1 MNRTTKWLKLPLLI
15 LIIGIVFTLY
25 VFYEVRKTEQKLLE
39 SEFTQQA
46 SSLASILQQGID
58 RNVQILESFAA
69 LYTSIDPISRNEF
82 HHFVTELLSNHGDI
96 QALEWIPRVSSSQ
109 RDAYEHS
116 ATQIFP
122 NFRFT
127 EKQASGR
134 IVSAANRAEYFP
146 VYFVEPLQGNEAAF
160 GYDLASNPSRLAALE
175 SSRDSGEMKATVPV
189 VLIQGDGFQ
198 RGFLMIYPVYGIGEV
213 PTSPATRRTALRG
226 YVLGVFRIDNMI
238 DYALRNIP
246 TAEMAITVRDS
257 SVKSTE
263 GILYSRPHRTEGGNA
278 EQVLHEGFHYV
289 QSLSVPGQNWL
300 VHVES
305 TSAFETVHKVR
316 QAWWALACGLIF
328 TIFVASYVQTLKM
341 RARKHLE
348 HIANLA
354 ESAHNLKQ
362 EITERKDAEEKIWNL
377 AYFDVLTKLPN
388 RRLAMD
394 RLDQALITSN
404 GSMKYGVLLMLDL
417 DDFKSVNDTRGHDV
431 GDQLLVEVGRRIVS
445 SLRLED
451 TVSRFGGD
459 EYMVIIEGLETDKT
473 LAVSLVETIADKIK
487 IALNQPYTL
496 NHVEYTRNLTTSIG
510 AVLFRDNADTIDVL
524 LKHADTA
531 LYEAKVAGRNTITF
545 FNPAMQA
552 ALESR
557 LKMENALSNGL
568 QNGEFQLFYQ
578 PQVDQQGCLIGAE
591 ALLRWF
597 TPEKKI
603 VSPVHF
609 IQLAEDTGLILPLGL
624 WVMQTACTQL
634 KTWSENPSTSNLH
647 ISINVSARQFHQP
660 NFVEQVFDT
669 LKCSGANPTLLR
681 LELTESIVLEKIND
695 VINRMRQIRALG
707 VTFSLDDF
715 GTGFSSLS
723 YLKRLPLNEV
733 KIDQSFVRDITS
745 DPSDAAIV
753 CAIIAMNKSLGIQV
767 IAEGV
772 ETEEQLYF
780 LLENGCTN
788 FQGYLFGKPVAID
801 EWSDLY
807 KGTVNGPSNSFS
819 RYFKKISQSGTEDND
834 Y

>member
-1 MNRTTKWLKLPLLI
+1 M
-15 LIIGIVFTLY
+15 
-25 VFYEVRKTEQKLLE
+25 
-39 SEFTQQA
+39 
-46 SSLASILQQGID
+46 
-58 RNVQILESFAA
+58 
-69 LYTSIDPISRNEF
+69 
-82 HHFVTELLSNHGDI
+82 
-96 QALEWIPRVSSSQ
+96 EWIPRVSSSQ

-451 TVSRFGGD
+451 T
-459 EYMVIIEGLETDKT
+459 
-473 LAVSLVETIADKIK
+473 
-487 IALNQPYTL
+487 
-496 NHVEYTRNLTTSIG
+496 
-510 AVLFRDNADTIDVL
+510 
-524 LKHADTA
+524 
-531 LYEAKVAGRNTITF
+531 
-545 FNPAMQA
+545 
-552 ALESR
+552 
-557 LKMENALSNGL
+557 
-568 QNGEFQLFYQ
+568 
-578 PQVDQQGCLIGAE
+578 
-591 ALLRWF
+591 
-597 TPEKKI
+597 
-603 VSPVHF
+603 
-609 IQLAEDTGLILPLGL
+609 
-624 WVMQTACTQL
+624 
-634 KTWSENPSTSNLH
+634 
-647 ISINVSARQFHQP
+647 
-660 NFVEQVFDT
+660 
-669 LKCSGANPTLLR
+669 
-681 LELTESIVLEKIND
+681 
-695 VINRMRQIRALG
+695 
-707 VTFSLDDF
+707 
-715 GTGFSSLS
+715 
-723 YLKRLPLNEV
+723 
-733 KIDQSFVRDITS
+733 
-745 DPSDAAIV
+745 
-753 CAIIAMNKSLGIQV
+753 
-767 IAEGV
+767 
-772 ETEEQLYF
+772 
-780 LLENGCTN
+780 
-788 FQGYLFGKPVAID
+788 
-801 EWSDLY
+801 
-807 KGTVNGPSNSFS
+807 
-819 RYFKKISQSGTEDND
+819 
-834 Y
+834 

>member
-1 MNRTTKWLKLPLLI
+1 MNRITKWLNLPLLI
-15 LIIGIVFTLY
+15 LITGISLT
-25 VFYEVRKTEQKLLE
+25 FYIVSEVKKREQKLLE
-39 SEFTQQA
+39 NEFTQQA

-58 RNVQILESFAA
+58 RNVQILESSAA
-69 LYTSIDPISRNEF
+69 FYTSIDPISRNEF
-82 HHFVTELLSNHGDI
+82 HHFVTELLSKHGDI

-109 RDAYEHS
+109 RVAYEHS
-116 ATQIFP
+116 AIQVFP
-122 NFRFT
+122 DFRFT
-127 EKQASGR
+127 EKQADGR
-134 IVSAANRAEYFP
+134 IVPAANRAEYYP
-146 VYFVEPLQGNEAAF
+146 VYFVEPLLGNEAAL

-198 RGFLMIYPVYGIGEV
+198 RGFLMIYPVYGVGEL
-213 PTSPATRRTALRG
+213 PTSPAKRRKVLRG

-238 DYALRNIP
+238 DYDLRNIP
-246 TAEMAITVRDS
+246 TAEMAITVRDFS
-257 SVKSTE
+257 AKSTE
-263 GILYSRPHRTEGGNA
+263 GILYSRPHTGQGGDA
-278 EQVLHEGFHYV
+278 EKVLHEGFHYV

-305 TSAFETVHKVR
+305 TSTFETVHKVR

-328 TIFVASYVQTLKM
+328 TIFVASYVQALKM
-341 RARKHLE
+341 RSRKHLE
-348 HIANLA
+348 HIADLA
-354 ESAHNLKQ
+354 KSAHHLKQ
-362 EITERKDAEEKIWNL
+362 EISERKEAEEKIWNL
-377 AYFDVLTKLPN
+377 AYFDALTKLPN

-394 RLDQALITSN
+394 RLDRALITSN
-404 GSMKYGVLLMLDL
+404 RSAKYGALLMLDL
-417 DDFKSVNDTRGHDV
+417 DDFKTVNDTRGHDV
-431 GDQLLVEVGRRIVS
+431 GDQLLIEVGRRIAS

-459 EYMVIIEGLETDKT
+459 EYMVIIEGLATDKT

-496 NHVEYTRNLTTSIG
+496 NNIEHTRNVTTSIG
-510 AVLFRDNADTIDVL
+510 AVLFRDNPDTIEVL

-531 LYEAKVAGRNTITF
+531 LYQAKFAGRNTITF

-557 LKMENALSNGL
+557 IKMEIALGNGL

-578 PQVDQQGCLIGAE
+578 PQVDQRKCLIGAE

-603 VSPVHF
+603 VSPADF

-634 KTWSENPSTSNLH
+634 DTWSKNPSTSNLH
-647 ISINVSARQFHQP
+647 ISINVSARQFQQS

-669 LKCSGANPTLLR
+669 LKSSGANPTLLR
-681 LELTESIVLEKIND
+681 LELTESIVLENIDD
-695 VINRMRQIRALG
+695 VINRMQQIRALG

-745 DPSDAAIV
+745 DPSNAAIV

-772 ETEEQLYF
+772 ETEAQLHF

-788 FQGYLFGKPVAID
+788 FQGYLFGKPVAIE

-807 KGTVNGPSNSFS
+807 KSSNCPLSVERS
-819 RYFKKISQSGTEDND
+819 R
-834 Y
+834 